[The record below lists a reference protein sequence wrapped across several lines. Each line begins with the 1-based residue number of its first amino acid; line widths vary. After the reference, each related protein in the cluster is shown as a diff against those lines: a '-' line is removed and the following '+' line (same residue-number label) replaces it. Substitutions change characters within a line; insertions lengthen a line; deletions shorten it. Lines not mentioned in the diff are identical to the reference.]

1 MLEWF
6 IARWVLLR
14 FDDGQDIPAGVN
26 PSLLLVKRQ
35 GPFSCRL
42 NLDLGGSRLN
52 AYNLM
57 IVEERR
63 RRIAGE
69 VVLPLTRGKSEGHDQ
84 G

>member
-42 NLDLGGSRLN
+42 NLDLGGSMLN
-52 AYNLM
+52 ADKLM
-57 IVEERR
+57 MIIEERR
-63 RRIAGE
+63 RRVAEE
-69 VVLPLTRGKSEGHDQ
+69 VVTSDKREKRGA
-84 G
+84 